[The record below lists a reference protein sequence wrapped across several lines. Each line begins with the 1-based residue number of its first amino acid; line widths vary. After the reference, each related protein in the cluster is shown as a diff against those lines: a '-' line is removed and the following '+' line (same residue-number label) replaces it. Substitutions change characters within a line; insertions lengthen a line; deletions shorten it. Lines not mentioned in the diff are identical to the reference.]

1 VVNPEGEVYDIDT
14 ASPDSLFYGPGW
26 TRVLS
31 AYAEKPG
38 EVLRARASLR
48 IRDKENRFAG
58 YQVWVDHVPAFL
70 PRSRSGCFAD
80 ETRDATGKCLLV
92 RPLSVHPIG
101 RYQGNLVVEAE
112 TSYRTTRE
120 QEDRCVPG
128 AVLWGLAVDHD
139 GAALEVL
146 LPRGRRGR
154 LPSEAVAP
162 LLQRAGLPRDL
173 DFATGHFLPVRVLDR
188 GPWGRLTLAPAGDF
202 HRS

>member
-14 ASPDSLFYGPGW
+14 ASPASVFYGPGW
-26 TRVLS
+26 TRILS

-38 EVLRARASLR
+38 EVLRARASMR

-92 RPLSVHPIG
+92 RPLSVHPSG

-112 TSYRTTRE
+112 TAYRTTMA
-120 QEDRCVPG
+120 QDDRCDPG
-128 AVLWGLAVDHD
+128 AVLWGLTADHD
-139 GAALEVL
+139 GTTLEVV
-146 LPRGRRGR
+146 LPRGRRGH
-154 LPSEAVAP
+154 LPSETVAS
-162 LLQRAGLPRDL
+162 LLQQAGLPNDL
-173 DFATGHFLPVRVLDR
+173 NFATGHFLPVRVLDR
-188 GPWGRLTLAPAGDF
+188 GPWGKLPLAPAGFF
-202 HRS
+202 HHP